1 MAAKSIR
8 EQLLER
14 SDLREKTLEWKDLGL
29 SVTIRRA
36 SVGERKKVMADH
48 KVTPGVAA
56 QDPEAF
62 GEALM
67 KLCVVGELTDEDIR
81 DMPSILSDR
90 ISKAILDFNGWG
102 TQGAAELVD
111 QFPVK

>member
-14 SDLREKTLEWKDLGL
+14 SDLREKTIEWKDLGL

-36 SVGERKKVMADH
+36 TVGERKKVMAEH
-48 KVTPGVAA
+48 HVTPGVAA
-56 QDPEAF
+56 KDPEAF

-67 KLCVVGELTDEDIR
+67 KLLVVGDLTDEDIQN
-81 DMPSILSDR
+81 MPSLLQDRLSAEIL
-90 ISKAILDFNGWG
+90 AFNGWG
-102 TQGAAELVD
+102 AKGAAELVD
-111 QFPVK
+111 QFPVT